1 MSRWKGLPEELDPHV
16 RQLVVR
22 LRRVKDHSGLSLRR
36 LAAKTG
42 YSTSSWERY
51 LAGRSLPPREA
62 VEAMARLGGDDATRL
77 LALHEVAAEAW
88 GKGAERQSEPAGDGT
103 AGDGTAG
110 GPDPQSPPPGART
123 GAKTGAGPGTEPV
136 TDLGTELGTD
146 LRTELGTGAPRPHG
160 RALRVTLIAGSVA
173 LVLAVAAAVLLA
185 VRLTDGEGGAA
196 AADLTASAAT
206 APGSPE
212 ESEPPRYTCR
222 AERIDGRWYAGN
234 SRTQKAILAN
244 GHAGPEVAEAQC
256 LLRDAGLSPGA
267 VDGIFGPHT
276 ERAVRALQK
285 RAHLVVDG
293 IIGPH
298 TWKAL
303 RE

>member
-1 MSRWKGLPEELDPHV
+1 MSRWKGLPEELDPRV

-22 LRRVKDHSGLSLRR
+22 LRRVKDHSGLSLRQ

-88 GKGAERQSEPAGDGT
+88 GKGADRPSEPAGDGT
-103 AGDGTAG
+103 GR
-110 GPDPQSPPPGART
+110 GPDPQSPQRGTKPGAE
-123 GAKTGAGPGTEPV
+123 PG
-136 TDLGTELGTD
+136 
-146 LRTELGTGAPRPHG
+146 TELGTGAPRPHG
-160 RALRVTLIAGSVA
+160 RALRITLIAGSVA
-173 LVLAVAAAVLLA
+173 LVLAVAATVLLA

-196 AADLTASAAT
+196 AAGLTASATT
-206 APGSPE
+206 APGSPR
-212 ESEPPRYTCR
+212 ESERPRYTCR

-234 SRTQKAILAN
+234 SRTQKAVLAN

-256 LLRDAGLSPGA
+256 LLREAGLSPGA

-285 RAHLVVDG
+285 RANLVVDG